1 MSIDLYFPIKIVAQ
15 RTGLSPHV
23 IRMWERRYQAVTPQ
37 RTPTHRRLYSAADI
51 ARLTL
56 LHQAILAGHS
66 IGQLAHL
73 PTKKLLA
80 LMDSEATPSVQRSQ
94 MVSHGEGGVSV
105 RAALA
110 ACLRA
115 VEQLDAEGLEEV
127 LARAAVEFGQVMLV
141 EQIIPPLMQ
150 KIGDL
155 WHGGHLRVAH
165 EHLASAVVRTVL
177 GSHSHFSLAS
187 TLAPHL
193 IVATPAGQVHELGAL
208 VVAATA
214 AAEGWRVTYLGPNL
228 PAQEIAGAAAL
239 RQAKA
244 VALSIVYPADDP
256 HLRQELHNLR
266 RFLGKEVVV
275 LVGGR
280 AAAEYRDVFETIH
293 AVHCLDITG
302 FRAALAAVRSRQ
314 PSAVLER
321 GAP

>member
-1 MSIDLYFPIKIVAQ
+1 MDPYFPIKIVAQ

-23 IRMWERRYQAVTPQ
+23 IRMWERRYQAIIPQ

-51 ARLTL
+51 ERLTL

-73 PTKKLLA
+73 PTKKLMA
-80 LMDSEATPSVQRSQ
+80 LIDNEATPPVHRSQ
-94 MVSHGEGGVSV
+94 IVPDGEGRMTV
-105 RAALA
+105 RAVLA
-110 ACLRA
+110 ACVRA
-115 VEQLDAEGLEEV
+115 VEQLDAEGLDEA
-127 LARAAVEFGQVMLV
+127 LARAAVELGQVMLV

-150 KIGDL
+150 RIGDL

-165 EHLASAVVRTVL
+165 EHMASAVVRTVL
-177 GSHSHFSLAS
+177 GSHPRFSLVS

-239 RQAKA
+239 RQARA

-256 HLRQELHNLR
+256 YLRQELHNLR

-293 AVHCLDITG
+293 AVHCPDITG
-302 FRAALAAVRSRQ
+302 FRAALAAARSRQ